1 MNATET
7 LIEKIETADLFGQDV
22 QPLISELWTIAP
34 YMYGVSAD
42 DMMEH
47 FHARQQARHDKKV
60 AWVAQSAAKD
70 LFKRATVRR
79 LAADKAGL

>member
-1 MNATET
+1 MNTTEA

-34 YMYGVSAD
+34 YMYGVAVD

-47 FHARQQARHDKKV
+47 FHAHMQKRHEKQV
-60 AWVAQSAAKD
+60 AWRAQSAAND
-70 LFKRATVRR
+70 LFKRQTVRR
-79 LAADKAGL
+79 LAAEKAGL